1 MVEEAP
7 GESGFQAASLAAGKM
22 RNGDGRLRAGSQAH
36 SSWATPAPRARRAG
50 AGPEG
55 GAPEGRA
62 GGGHPSDSRRLRLGA
77 ERQSLSLCNAAC
89 DRSSAE
95 VGACRC
101 LRAATTAATANTTA
115 TMPNFAGT
123 WKMRSSE
130 NFDELLKALG
140 KLVRRGCPVY

>member
-1 MVEEAP
+1 MGYPPP
-7 GESGFQAASLAAGKM
+7 GARAGQ
-22 RNGDGRLRAGSQAH
+22 GRDLRAGPQKG
-36 SSWATPAPRARRAG
+36 AR
-50 AGPEG
+50 
-55 GAPEGRA
+55 
-62 GGGHPSDSRRLRLGA
+62 GGGGTLVTQGA
-77 ERQSLSLCNAAC
+77 CGWAQNASLSLCNAAC

-140 KLVRRGCPVY
+140 KLVRRGCRVY

>member
-1 MVEEAP
+1 MGYPPP
-7 GESGFQAASLAAGKM
+7 GARAGQ
-22 RNGDGRLRAGSQAH
+22 GRDLRAGPQKG
-36 SSWATPAPRARRAG
+36 AR
-50 AGPEG
+50 
-55 GAPEGRA
+55 
-62 GGGHPSDSRRLRLGA
+62 GGGYPSDSRRLRLGA

-140 KLVRRGCPVY
+140 KLVRRGCRVY

>member
-1 MVEEAP
+1 MTQGAC
-7 GESGFQAASLAAGKM
+7 G
-22 RNGDGRLRAGSQAH
+22 
-36 SSWATPAPRARRAG
+36 WAQNA
-50 AGPEG
+50 
-55 GAPEGRA
+55 
-62 GGGHPSDSRRLRLGA
+62 
-77 ERQSLSLCNAAC
+77 SLSLCNAAC

-140 KLVRRGCPVY
+140 KLVRRGCRVY